1 MNHCSMYRIHSTR
14 IELPTSSKRSI
25 LDKVISFWDQNGKKI
40 MQQVAMNFAEASV
53 ILFISNDYFNYIG
66 PTCLEL
72 MQFPVGSE

>member
-1 MNHCSMYRIHSTR
+1 
-14 IELPTSSKRSI
+14 
-25 LDKVISFWDQNGKKI
+25 